1 MPFEKFQSVVKI
13 LIFLEQLER
22 KKKKDDSVSEVSFF
36 SLDDSNELEQFAIAL
51 FVFLSFFVVGRDR
64 NFLILRNC
72 VNRKFRNRKA

>member
-1 MPFEKFQSVVKI
+1 MEI

-51 FVFLSFFVVGRDR
+51 FVFLSFSW
-64 NFLILRNC
+64 LEEIEIS
-72 VNRKFRNRKA
+72 

>member
-51 FVFLSFFVVGRDR
+51 FVFLSFFVVRRDR
-64 NFLILRNC
+64 NFLTTIS
-72 VNRKFRNRKA
+72 

>member
-51 FVFLSFFVVGRDR
+51 FVFLSFFVVRRDR
-64 NFLILRNC
+64 IFLTTIS
-72 VNRKFRNRKA
+72 

>member
-51 FVFLSFFVVGRDR
+51 FVFLSFSW
-64 NFLILRNC
+64 LEEIEIS
-72 VNRKFRNRKA
+72 